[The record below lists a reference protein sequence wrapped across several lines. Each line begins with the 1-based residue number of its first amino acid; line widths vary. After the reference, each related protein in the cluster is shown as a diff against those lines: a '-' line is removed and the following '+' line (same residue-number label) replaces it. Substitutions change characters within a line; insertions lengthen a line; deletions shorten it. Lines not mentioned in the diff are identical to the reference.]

1 MVTWLYDTL
10 WRFGAVLHCCVSQD
24 SHAMV
29 MHWPSVGSKSMV
41 MPGGRPESAHRLRNP
56 MVVEDVG
63 DALAM

>member
-1 MVTWLYDTL
+1 M
-10 WRFGAVLHCCVSQD
+10 LHCCVSQD

-29 MHWPSVGSKSMV
+29 MHGPSVHSKRMV

-63 DALAM
+63 DALAT